1 MSRSTQFPR
10 KGLLP
15 CLVSVLAVLLLPACS
30 PQPGESEAAVCRNH
44 LKELGILLKAYA
56 AENSGEIPNRDNL
69 EGWSMLGKEAL
80 QHLACPLLPDRR
92 PTREKGNPYFYF
104 SRRRPV
110 PAGRKR
116 NHRHRKTGAPEPHPA
131 TADAG
136 RQRADAGAGTARAR
150 LCAYEIPPRGNRL
163 LLPAAADRQGR
174 TVGAAAAYAAERT
187 ANARRVPE
195 IPFLRRV
202 ERAAARPSGRHDAE
216 APHLRSS
223 VETDKRRA
231 PGPETPRTPPQLT
244 PPAPPAA
251 RRTPAPAPPS
261 RESCRPPH
269 RASGNRGSCRH
280 SGPRRS
286 ERPPA

>member
-80 QHLACPLLPDRR
+80 QHLACPAAAR
-92 PTREKGNPYFYF
+92 PPADTGKGNPYILFRH
-104 SRRRPV
+104 SRRDPSRQGGNETSPS
-110 PAGRKR
+110 
-116 NHRHRKTGAPEPHPA
+116 KTGAPEPHPA

-174 TVGAAAAYAAERT
+174 TVGAAAAYAAERA

-223 VETDKRRA
+223 VETDKRRRRD
-231 PGPETPRTPPQLT
+231 PKRPDS
-244 PPAPPAA
+244 PPAYSASASRSTPHACASAAFAGIVSATASSIRKSWIVPA
-251 RRTPAPAPPS
+251 
-261 RESCRPPH
+261 
-269 RASGNRGSCRH
+269 
-280 SGPRRS
+280 
-286 ERPPA
+286 